1 MVMTHSAQL
10 ERETEQT
17 RARVEQT
24 LDELRARMS
33 PGQLLDQ
40 ASGYLRTSGGRVFV
54 DNLRHQVVDNP
65 LPVTLI
71 GAGIAWLALS
81 GAISRNGNG
90 HLRRAGDRADRPGNG
105 GAYRGRDAR
114 DPNGYPSD
122 GLGEQVGAFAGRA
135 RDAVGIWAEDAEEN
149 VGEFAGR
156 ARNAGGEWIDEAKD
170 TASEAREAVRAT
182 AGQVKDRASH
192 LYDETVQG
200 ARRTAERVADY
211 GRSVRHAVEPNGAFM
226 SMCREQPMLVAGLGL
241 LVGAAL
247 GAMLPTTRVEGQV
260 MGEASRGL
268 KSAVK
273 GVAQDGIERA
283 EDAFE
288 HAKAVVTD
296 ELQQGLDQV
305 SAKVDALADNQ
316 SGATNASEPS
326 RS

>member
-40 ASGYLRTSGGRVFV
+40 ASGYFRTSGGRVFV

-81 GAISRNGNG
+81 GAISKNGNG
-90 HLRRAGDRADRPGNG
+90 HLRRADDRADRRSN
-105 GAYRGRDAR
+105 GAYRGRDTR
-114 DPNGYPSD
+114 DGNGYPSGE
-122 GLGEQVGAFAGRA
+122 GLGEH
-135 RDAVGIWAEDAEEN
+135 

-156 ARNAGGEWIDEAKD
+156 ARNAAGEWIEEAEEGVGDFAGRARNAAGEWIDEAKD
-170 TASEAREAVRAT
+170 AVGEAGEAVRAT
-182 AGQVKDRASH
+182 ADQVKDRASH

-200 ARRTAERVADY
+200 ARRTADRVADF
-211 GRSVRHAVEPNGAFM
+211 GRTARHAVEPNGAFM

-305 SAKVDALADNQ
+305 SAKVDAAADNQ
-316 SGATNASEPS
+316 SGAPNASETT